1 MIFIF
6 NWATL
11 RFHVDFPGCFHNL
24 KRNLSVFG
32 QKKSSWKTSQIKENP
47 YLSWQLTHLRDDFF
61 PPTNRKQALKTGYIF
76 PPSRERPIPPI
87 GFPRGVLCVVLMV
100 EVGQGHLPR
109 KQRYLG
115 VKAHDAHTPCALAW
129 PVKIVCWEKLPEK
142 CLGFRWSWMDIYI

>member
-24 KRNLSVFG
+24 KKKPLSFWPKNF
-32 QKKSSWKTSQIKENP
+32 QLEDFSDKRKSIFE
-47 YLSWQLTHLRDDFF
+47 LTAYSFDLTFSL
-61 PPTNRKQALKTGYIF
+61 NESSSQALKTGYIF

-129 PVKIVCWEKLPEK
+129 PEGNRL
-142 CLGFRWSWMDIYI
+142 LGKTTGKVLGVQVILDGYI